1 MAYSIVVGYD
11 GSEQSS
17 KALDAAIDWAKT
29 VPDGEIIIACAQDR
43 SGQAVGFTGVHGARM
58 GVTAALTSMWDEL
71 EKKIEGELAEAATR
85 VKSAGVGVATACTP
99 DRPDVTIINV
109 ARDTSARL
117 IVVGAK
123 GAHAREGQRTAL
135 GSTTTKVLHEAGGI
149 PVLVV

>member
-43 SGQAVGFTGVHGARM
+43 SGPAVGFGGRPF
-58 GVTAALTSMWDEL
+58 GVTAVLTQMWDEL

-85 VKSAGVGVATACTP
+85 VTSAGVRVATACTP

-135 GSTTTKVLHEAGGI
+135 GSTTNKVLHEAGGI

>member
-43 SGQAVGFTGVHGARM
+43 SGPAVGFGGRPF
-58 GVTAALTSMWDEL
+58 GVTAVLTQMWDEL

-85 VKSAGVGVATACTP
+85 VKSAGVRVATACTP

-123 GAHAREGQRTAL
+123 GAHARKGQHTAL
-135 GSTTTKVLHEAGGI
+135 GSTTNKVLHEAAGI

>member
-43 SGQAVGFTGVHGARM
+43 SGPAVGFGGRPF
-58 GVTAALTSMWDEL
+58 GVTAVLTQMWDEL

-135 GSTTTKVLHEAGGI
+135 GSTTNKVLHEAGGI